1 MIVVLAEFGG
11 EKLLGKAR
19 EVADTLGLRVLA
31 VCSSEHATNELCQ
44 KIISLGADEVMK
56 YSNLTNVFE
65 WSEALSSLLKDL
77 QQIKFLFAT
86 SGLISDAILGRVYAL
101 SKDRI
106 ASFGTGID
114 SFSEN
119 EAKNNLRSWG
129 VSLLFKTTSDN
140 KQCIFSFN
148 PSSIPEPFED
158 TSRYG
163 KTTEAKVNPRAPTKN
178 SPKTVGLE
186 SKDYFDSSSDLTLL
200 VGKTFPRREDNL
212 KAAQRFASKYK
223 ANILIHSSKVE
234 EIYGPCIAIEVEA
247 RQQKE
252 LPRFHGELIA
262 INSSEDQAISRLANT
277 SAITEDVSK
286 VLEQL

>member
-1 MIVVLAEFGG
+1 MIIVLAEFGG

-19 EVADTLGLRVLA
+19 EVADTLGLRVVA
-31 VCSSEHATNELCQ
+31 VCSSEYATNEISQ
-44 KIISLGADEVMK
+44 KMISLGADEVMK
-56 YSNLTNVFE
+56 YADLTNVFE

-86 SGLISDAILGRVYAL
+86 SGLISDSILGRVYAL
-101 SKDRI
+101 SRDRI

-119 EAKNNLRSWG
+119 EAKKNLS
-129 VSLLFKTTSDN
+129 SLGISLCFKSTSDD
-140 KQCIFSFN
+140 KLRIFSFKS
-148 PSSIPEPFED
+148 SSIPEPFED

-163 KTTEAKVNPRAPTKN
+163 KTTESKVKSRAPTKN

-186 SKDYFDSSSDLTLL
+186 SKDYFDSSSNLTLL
-200 VGKTFPRREDNL
+200 VGKTFARRKDNL
-212 KAAQRFASKYK
+212 KAAERVASKYK
-223 ANILIHSSKVE
+223 GNILIHDSKVE
-234 EIYGPCIAIEVEA
+234 EIYGPCLAIDVEA
-247 RQQKE
+247 TQQKE

-262 INSSEDQAISRLANT
+262 INSSEDQSISRLAHT
-277 SAITEDVSK
+277 SAITEDISK